1 MARQCFV
8 CGKSNISGHQISH
21 ALNHTKRVWKPNLRR
36 VRILDE
42 NNTVR
47 REMVCSR
54 CLRSNKVRRAV

>member
-1 MARQCFV
+1 MARKCFV
-8 CGKSNISGHQISH
+8 CGKGNISGHKVSH

-42 NNTVR
+42 NNAVR

>member
-1 MARQCFV
+1 MARKCFV
-8 CGKSNISGHQISH
+8 CGKGNISGHKVSH

-42 NNTVR
+42 NNAVR

-54 CLRSNKVRRAV
+54 C